1 VSILVDSVSKRFSAY
16 PALDGVSLEIADEEF
31 VALLGPSGSGKT
43 TLLRI
48 IAGLEY
54 PDSGTVRFDEKD
66 VTDVPAARREIGF
79 VFQNYALF
87 AHMTVEQNVG
97 FGLSIMKRRQR
108 PPRAEIRERV
118 ERLLALVQLE
128 GYGKRFQA
136 QLSGG
141 QRQRIALARALA
153 REPRILLLDEP
164 FGALDAPVRRE
175 LRSALRKIHEE
186 LELTSI
192 FVTHDHEEAFSLA
205 DRVAILNSGKLEQF
219 ADPATI
225 EDRPQTA
232 FIRSFLAAE

>member
-1 VSILVDSVSKRFSAY
+1 MSIVVEGVSKKFSAY
-16 PALDGVSLEIADEEF
+16 PALDDVSLEIKAGEF

-54 PDSGTVRFDEKD
+54 PDLGRILFGGKD
-66 VTDVPAARREIGF
+66 VTTVPAAKREIGF
-79 VFQNYALF
+79 VFQHYALF
-87 AHMTVEQNVG
+87 GHMSVEQNVG
-97 FGLSIMKRRQR
+97 FGLSIMKRRHR
-108 PPRAEIRERV
+108 PKRAEIKERV
-118 ERLLALVQLE
+118 DRLLSLVQLE
-128 GYGKRFQA
+128 GYGPRFPA

-175 LRSALRKIHEE
+175 LRTALRRIHEE
-186 LELTSI
+186 LGLTSV

-219 ADPATI
+219 AAPRAI
-225 EDRPQTA
+225 EEQPRTA
-232 FIRSFLAAE
+232 FIRSFLAAV